1 MAGVT
6 TRYEIYQ
13 SFTAEELVAEAVLL
27 KEQRRGYLSQ
37 SAGGKSYS
45 QDLSRID
52 DMLQAL
58 VRVQGER
65 SRGASGS
72 SSRATVDFSRN

>member
-6 TRYEIYQ
+6 THYEIYQ
-13 SFTAEELVAEAVLL
+13 SFTSEELVAEAVLL

-65 SRGASGS
+65 SRGADGP
-72 SSRATVDFSRN
+72 SSRATADFSSR